1 MTGMA
6 IPKLTVPPQNVL
18 RLQETVLVVDHDE
31 EVRNSL
37 RELLRGERLSVRLS
51 SSGQEALAMVKQG
64 APALL
69 IVDAS
74 LPDRDGVAVLEEA
87 QRIDSRMMGV
97 VMTDAASVELAVR
110 AMRAGAGDFLTKP
123 FQHDVALSIVRRLLD
138 LYRSRA
144 DQTVLKP
151 AAVRSGAV
159 RLQRVPFQT
168 FGDDGTLR
176 GKDGLTDYER
186 GLADGG
192 RHSEAQRQQDL
203 AVLTEAARKFDAA
216 RSALQQTIDDEIIA
230 LALQITSKILHESS
244 ESRREQIVTQVKA
257 ALGAVQEA
265 GGVVIQVHPAD
276 AAVLEEVRKELAAR
290 NVELA
295 LTIEPVASLP
305 RGSCLLHTATRL
317 VDASLDTQLFR
328 LGDALRNRAHHE
340 S

>member
-1 MTGMA
+1 MA

-138 LYRSRA
+138 LYRLRA

-151 AAVRSGAV
+151 AAVGSGAV

-168 FGDDGTLR
+168 FGDDGALR
-176 GKDGLTDYER
+176 GKDGLTD
-186 GLADGG
+186 
-192 RHSEAQRQQDL
+192 
-203 AVLTEAARKFDAA
+203 
-216 RSALQQTIDDEIIA
+216 
-230 LALQITSKILHESS
+230 
-244 ESRREQIVTQVKA
+244 
-257 ALGAVQEA
+257 
-265 GGVVIQVHPAD
+265 
-276 AAVLEEVRKELAAR
+276 
-290 NVELA
+290 
-295 LTIEPVASLP
+295 
-305 RGSCLLHTATRL
+305 
-317 VDASLDTQLFR
+317 
-328 LGDALRNRAHHE
+328 
-340 S
+340 